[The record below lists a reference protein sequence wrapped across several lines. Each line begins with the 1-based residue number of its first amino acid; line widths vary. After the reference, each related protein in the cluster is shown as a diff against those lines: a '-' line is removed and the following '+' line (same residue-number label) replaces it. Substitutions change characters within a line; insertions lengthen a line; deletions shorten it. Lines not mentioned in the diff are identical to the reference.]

1 MALLE
6 KQLYIKKSTLPG
18 AGKGLFTK
26 VLIPKG
32 TRIIEY
38 RGEVL
43 TWKEVEKMADDRNG
57 YVFFF
62 NNKYV
67 IDAWN
72 TKEELARYA
81 NDAKGIVKVEGVR
94 NNAEYVTEKK
104 RCFIEASRDI
114 PKGSEIFVGYGAE
127 YWQAIRY
134 NIRLFKKRK
143 ETEMKKKNGHKIN
156 GKVNGAKKNGHKL
169 DLPHHQKVAKRQ
181 ASHA

>member
-6 KQLYIKKSTLPG
+6 KKLIVKKSTIPG

-32 TRIIEY
+32 TRIVEY
-38 RGEVL
+38 KGKLV

-62 NNKYV
+62 NNKHC
-67 IDAWN
+67 IDAWKTN
-72 TKEELARYA
+72 KGVAHFA
-81 NDAKGIVKVEGVR
+81 NDARGIVRIEGMK

-104 RCFIEASRDI
+104 RCYIEAKKDI
-114 PKGSEIFVGYGAE
+114 PAGSEILVGYGAE

-134 NIRLFKKRK
+134 NIRLEQKNREKEGKKALK
-143 ETEMKKKNGHKIN
+143 DE
-156 GKVNGAKKNGHKL
+156 
-169 DLPHHQKVAKRQ
+169 LPHHRAAKRTNKK
-181 ASHA
+181 SK